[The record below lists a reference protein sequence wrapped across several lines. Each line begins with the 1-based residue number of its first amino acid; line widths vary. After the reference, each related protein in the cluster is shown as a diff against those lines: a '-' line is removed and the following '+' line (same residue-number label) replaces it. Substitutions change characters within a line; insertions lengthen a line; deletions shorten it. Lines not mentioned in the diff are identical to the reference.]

1 MLFYVF
7 AYKNTNKHR
16 IPLTFQREKTKIE
29 RKATDFEQKSIPPP
43 PRNTATSHSLLQ
55 PREAVEIGAY
65 IIIHLPL
72 QELTTTLLDPLAIL
86 SIQAEQVAL
95 ELDAL
100 RLQ

>member
-55 PREAVEIGAY
+55 PRKAVEIGAY
-65 IIIHLPL
+65 IIIHLPFKK
-72 QELTTTLLDPLAIL
+72 LTTTLLDPLAIL
-86 SIQAEQVAL
+86 SIQAEQIAL

-100 RLQ
+100 

>member
-16 IPLTFQREKTKIE
+16 IPLTFPEEKTKNE
-29 RKATDFEQKSIPPP
+29 RKAADFEQKGIPLP

-65 IIIHLPL
+65 IIIHLPFKK
-72 QELTTTLLDPLAIL
+72 LTTALLNSLPILTL
-86 SIQAEQVAL
+86 QTEQIAL

-100 RLQ
+100 